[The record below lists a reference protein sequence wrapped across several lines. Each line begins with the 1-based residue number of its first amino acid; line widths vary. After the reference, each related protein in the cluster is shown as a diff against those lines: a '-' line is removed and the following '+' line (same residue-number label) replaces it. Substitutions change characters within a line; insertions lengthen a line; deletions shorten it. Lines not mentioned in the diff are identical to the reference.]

1 MGPDEHQRETS
12 LHSVE
17 CGKRCRVQSFQLLLM
32 PSLLLL
38 MLFLSCC
45 SAVSSPPEGSQSDRF
60 EDVWASL
67 NELLRHDNIELPSAG
82 IAFEKFKTVMTNQ
95 YSDETEF
102 DKAMFAVVREC
113 LAAFELPQ
121 DDDDDTILL
130 NMGGDTQEYAVGI
143 TRQDYPATQ
152 FFREKNRKGGTTK
165 RARTVI

>member
-1 MGPDEHQRETS
+1 MGPDERQREKS
-12 LHSVE
+12 LRVE
-17 CGKRCRVQSFQLLLM
+17 CGKRCKSRSFQLLLM

-121 DDDDDTILL
+121 DDDDTILL

-152 FFREKNRKGGTTK
+152 FFREKNRKGGTNK
-165 RARTVI
+165 RARTDI